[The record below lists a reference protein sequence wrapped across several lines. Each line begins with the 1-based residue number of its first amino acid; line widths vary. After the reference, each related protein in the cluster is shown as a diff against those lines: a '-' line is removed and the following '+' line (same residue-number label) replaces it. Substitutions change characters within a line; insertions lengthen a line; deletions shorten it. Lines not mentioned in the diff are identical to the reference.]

1 MLSGGKISKRSIWGA
16 EENSTKVCVFSFDIF
31 SDFCFKCTFLHTW
44 PGKEGRRDIA
54 WAIFKRSEISL
65 ICMYLKLGIQS
76 QYLYYQ
82 RFYRGVHVCTWGIH
96 RDIIHEKYV
105 RTIQEYTLNQV
116 LTKQVPLYTQ
126 NTLYNT
132 KFRSSLLLQQWN
144 L

>member
-44 PGKEGRRDIA
+44 PGKKGRRDIA

-65 ICMYLKLGIQS
+65 VCMYLKLGIQS

-105 RTIQEYTLNQV
+105 RTIQEYTLN
-116 LTKQVPLYTQ
+116 LLSKFHCIRKTHYT
-126 NTLYNT
+126 TL
-132 KFRSSLLLQQWN
+132 SSDQAYYCN
-144 L
+144 SGTSK